1 MAKPIVQLLAEWLEA
16 AWRRRYLMLV
26 PAVLLPFLGFGVGV
40 LAPKAY
46 TAHTTILVQDAAEAN
61 PFLKDINVP
70 TALEDRMDGITAL
83 MRSRAVLGLVAEDLG
98 WIGPES
104 SEAERGRQIYRL
116 GQMISVRLIGS
127 DLIEINANDG
137 VPDHLKAVLQAVSNR
152 LIERVVAPGR
162 SAIASSESFLAE
174 QLAER
179 RVELEAAE
187 RELADYKTEHAA
199 ELPELQAANIVRL
212 SALRSALVDKRG
224 ALAGAEAAFA
234 ARQGRIAETNPVI
247 GRIEQEQVAVT
258 AELTL
263 LRAAYTDEHSKV
275 QAVLRKLNRLEEE
288 RAQLLAR
295 SDVLDHAGLGRLWNL
310 AAEPSA
316 ADEQGP
322 RTLLVTQ
329 LADLQTAD
337 AEREQLGREVANIRD
352 EIASLERVVAA
363 QSGHERRMAELT
375 RDLVVKRDV
384 YEALLKRAEMARVTV
399 ELNRFEDP
407 QRINVIDQ
415 PFTPSGP
422 STPPPLLFAIIG
434 IVAGM
439 ALGAGL
445 AVVSEIADTTLRRA
459 KDIEALTG
467 LAVLARIPLVGQDPV
482 LDLAAAHLD
491 KGAVHA

>member
-1 MAKPIVQLLAEWLEA
+1 
-16 AWRRRYLMLV
+16 
-26 PAVLLPFLGFGVGV
+26 VLLPFLGFGVGV
-40 LAPKAY
+40 LAPKTY

-98 WIGPES
+98 WIAPDSG
-104 SEAERGRQIYRL
+104 EAERGRQIYRL
-116 GQMISVRLIGS
+116 GQMISVRLIGN
-127 DLIEINANDG
+127 DLIEINANDR
-137 VPDHLKAVLQAVSNR
+137 VPDHLKAVLQTVSNR

-162 SAIASSESFLAE
+162 SAIANSGTFLDE
-174 QLAER
+174 QLAQR
-179 RVELEAAE
+179 RAELDAAE
-187 RELADYKTEHAA
+187 RELAAYKTEHAA

-212 SALRSALVDKRG
+212 AALRSALVDKRG
-224 ALAGAEAAFA
+224 ALAGAEAAFTS
-234 ARQGRIAETNPVI
+234 RQGRIAETNPVI
-247 GRIEQEQVAVT
+247 GRIEQEQVAAT

-275 QAVLRKLNRLEEE
+275 QAVLRKLSRLQEE
-288 RAQLLAR
+288 RAQLLAQA
-295 SDVLDHAGLGRLWNL
+295 DTVDHAELGRLWNL
-310 AAEPSA
+310 AAEPAA

-337 AEREQLGREVANIRD
+337 AEREQLGREVANIEG
-352 EIASLERVVAA
+352 EIASLEKVVAA
-363 QSGHERRMAELT
+363 QSGHERRMSELT
-375 RDLVVKRDV
+375 RDLTVKRDV

-482 LDLAAAHLD
+482 LDLTATHLD
-491 KGAVHA
+491 EGAVHA

>member
-1 MAKPIVQLLAEWLEA
+1 MARPIVHLLAEWLEA
-16 AWRRRYLMLV
+16 AWRRRYLVLV
-26 PAVLLPFLGFGVGV
+26 PALLLPFLGFGVGV
-40 LAPKAY
+40 LAPKTY

-61 PFLKDINVP
+61 PFLKDLNVP

-98 WIGPES
+98 WIGPDS

-127 DLIEINANDG
+127 DLIEINANDR
-137 VPDHLKAVLQAVSNR
+137 VPDQIRPVLQAISNR

-162 SAIASSESFLAE
+162 SAIANSEGFLAE
-174 QLAER
+174 QLAR
-179 RVELEAAE
+179 RRAELETAE
-187 RELADYKTEHAA
+187 RELADYKTEHAS

-224 ALAGAEAAFA
+224 ALAGAEAAFST
-234 ARQGRIAETNPVI
+234 RQGRIAETNPVI
-247 GRIEQEQVAVT
+247 GRIEQEQVAAT

-288 RAQLLAR
+288 RTQLLAR
-295 SDVLDHAGLGRLWNL
+295 SDVLDHAELGRLWNL
-310 AAEPSA
+310 AAEPA
-316 ADEQGP
+316 AGDEQGP

-337 AEREQLGREVANIRD
+337 AEREQLAREVANIKG
-352 EIASLERVVAA
+352 EIASLEKVVAA
-363 QSGHERRMAELT
+363 QSGHERRMTELS
-375 RDLVVKRDV
+375 RDLAVKRDV

-407 QRINVIDQ
+407 QRINIIDQ

-434 IVAGM
+434 IVAGI

-459 KDIEALTG
+459 NEIETLTG
-467 LAVLARIPLVGQDPV
+467 LQVLARIPLVAQEPV
-482 LDLAAAHLD
+482 LDLTATHLD
-491 KGAVHA
+491 QGAVHA